1 MGMGIKLEIFAEVKI
16 FSSGKSIEYFKKGK
30 KD

>member
-1 MGMGIKLEIFAEVKI
+1 MGIKLEIFAEVKI
-16 FSSGKSIEYFKKGK
+16 FSLGESTEYLKRGK

>member
-1 MGMGIKLEIFAEVKI
+1 MGIKLEIFAEVKI
-16 FSSGKSIEYFKKGK
+16 LSSGESIEYLKRGK